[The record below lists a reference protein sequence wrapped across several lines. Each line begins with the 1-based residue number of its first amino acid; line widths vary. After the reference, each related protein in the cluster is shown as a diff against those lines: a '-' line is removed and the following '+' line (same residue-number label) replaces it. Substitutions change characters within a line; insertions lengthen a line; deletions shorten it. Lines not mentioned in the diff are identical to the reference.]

1 MRRITPPGDRA
12 MTDAR
17 CGVCKGTGCILQA
30 GGPMV
35 LADTASYSLFP
46 RLASARVKR
55 CDACDGAG
63 FWGDEPGATAREDP

>member
-1 MRRITPPGDRA
+1 M
-12 MTDAR
+12 MTEAHCR
-17 CGVCKGTGCILQA
+17 VCNGTGCILQT

-35 LADTASYSLFP
+35 LADMSRYASFP

-63 FWGDEPGATAREDP
+63 VWEHNRGAGAPEAP

>member
-1 MRRITPPGDRA
+1 
-12 MTDAR
+12 MTEAHCR
-17 CGVCKGTGCILQA
+17 VCKGTGCILQT

-35 LADTASYSLFP
+35 LADMSRHSLFP

-63 FWGDEPGATAREDP
+63 VWGHERGASAQETP

>member
-1 MRRITPPGDRA
+1 
-12 MTDAR
+12 MTDVR
-17 CGVCKGTGCILQA
+17 CRVCKGTGCILQS

-35 LADTASYSLFP
+35 LTDLSRYSLFP

-63 FWGDEPGATAREDP
+63 VPGHERGASAQEDP